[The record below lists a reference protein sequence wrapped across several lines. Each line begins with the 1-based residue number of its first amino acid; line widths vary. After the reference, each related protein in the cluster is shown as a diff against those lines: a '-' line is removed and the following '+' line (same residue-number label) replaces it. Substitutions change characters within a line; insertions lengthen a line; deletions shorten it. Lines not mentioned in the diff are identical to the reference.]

1 MMDDPEDAKPA
12 DWGSE
17 PETIADPEAEQP
29 DDWDE
34 EDDGTWEA
42 PQIPNPK
49 FQGEWKAK
57 RIPNPAYK
65 GVWSPKKIANPEY
78 EEDPDMYVAN
88 KPISAVGLDLWQV
101 KSGTIFDNIIV
112 SDSVEEVKAFID
124 ETWGKTK
131 DAEKAM
137 WDKREEEKKAKEEEE
152 RKAKEAEDKKEDED
166 TDPQ

>member
-1 MMDDPEDAKPA
+1 M
-12 DWGSE
+12 G
-17 PETIADPEAEQP
+17 
-29 DDWDE
+29 DE

-65 GVWSPKKIANPEY
+65 GVWNPKKIANPEY
-78 EEDPDMYVAN
+78 EEDANMYVAS
-88 KPISAVGLDLWQV
+88 KPVSAVGIDLWQV
-101 KSGTIFDNIIV
+101 KSGTIFDNIII
-112 SDSVEEVKAFID
+112 SDSVEEVKSFID

-131 DAEKAM
+131 EAEKEM
-137 WDKREEEKKAKEEEE
+137 WNKREEEKKAKEEEE

-166 TDPQ
+166 KED